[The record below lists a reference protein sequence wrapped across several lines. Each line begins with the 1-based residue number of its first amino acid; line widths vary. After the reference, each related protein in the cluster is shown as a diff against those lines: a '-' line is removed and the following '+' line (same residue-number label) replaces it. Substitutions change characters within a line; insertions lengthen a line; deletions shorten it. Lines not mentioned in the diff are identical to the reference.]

1 MNILDISVKDLETL
15 NLGAD
20 LTPLPPFPTRE
31 GGIKASPRL
40 SDDRLTANGERF
52 GEGSCINFRRCL
64 LRWLL
69 STQLKPSQ
77 KQNQNSGFTLIEL
90 LVGMII
96 AFLVITPLLGFMI
109 SILNTDGQEQAK
121 ANSEQEIKVALDYI
135 TRDLQQAIYI
145 YDATGI
151 ACLRGTVDA
160 STANTCPN
168 ASTSQ
173 LSSPTNGVP
182 VLVFWK
188 RELVSQAITITGT
201 QKDDTFVYSL
211 VAYYLIKDTS
221 TNWSNAARIARWQI
235 KDGVTNAAAT
245 VTCSGFATTEKYLP
259 CPDKGFKPFDLSQK
273 GVTLQ
278 AKMNSWTGG
287 GSYDQV
293 PVVLVDFID
302 QTTIAQGAPA
312 TSTCSTNFTQVPTAA
327 TIVRSGFYA
336 CVNSVSLNN
345 RSAVEVYLRGNAQ
358 ARLIQND
365 ETKVRYALS
374 KSSYFPTGNI
384 KVQGSSFIFT
394 K

>member
-1 MNILDISVKDLETL
+1 MNI
-15 NLGAD
+15 
-20 LTPLPPFPTRE
+20 
-31 GGIKASPRL
+31 
-40 SDDRLTANGERF
+40 
-52 GEGSCINFRRCL
+52 

-77 KQNQNSGFTLIEL
+77 KQNKNSGFTLIEL
-90 LVGMII
+90 LVGMLI

-109 SILNTDGQEQAK
+109 SVLNTDGQEQAK

-151 ACLRGTVDA
+151 ACLSGTVDA

-168 ASTSQ
+168 ASTNQ
-173 LSSPTNGVP
+173 LPSPTNGVP

-201 QKDDTFVYSL
+201 QKDDIFVYSL

-221 TNWSNAARIARWQI
+221 ANWSQAARIAKWEI
-235 KDGVTNAAAT
+235 KDGVSNAAAT
-245 VTCSGFATTEKYLP
+245 VACSGFAATEKYLP

-287 GSYDQV
+287 GTYDQV

-312 TSTCSTNFTQVPTAA
+312 GICSTNFSQVPVAA
-327 TIVRSGFYA
+327 TSVRTGFYA

-358 ARLIQND
+358 ARLIQD
-365 ETKVRYALS
+365 ETKVRYAQS
-374 KSSYFPTGNI
+374 KSSYFPTANI

>member
-1 MNILDISVKDLETL
+1 MNI
-15 NLGAD
+15 
-20 LTPLPPFPTRE
+20 
-31 GGIKASPRL
+31 
-40 SDDRLTANGERF
+40 
-52 GEGSCINFRRCL
+52 

-69 STQLKPSQ
+69 STQLKPSH
-77 KQNQNSGFTLIEL
+77 KQNKNSGFTLIEL
-90 LVGMII
+90 LVAMLI
-96 AFLVITPLLGFMI
+96 AFLVITPLLSFMI

-121 ANSEQEIKVALDYI
+121 ANSEQEVKAALDYI

-151 ACLRGTVDA
+151 ACLSGTVDA
-160 STANTCPN
+160 STNNTCPN
-168 ASTSQ
+168 ASTTGNQ
-173 LSSPTNGVP
+173 LPNGTDKVP

-221 TNWSNAARIARWQI
+221 PTWSNAARIARWEI
-235 KDGVTNAAAT
+235 KDGVPNTAAT
-245 VTCSGFATTEKYLP
+245 VTCSGFAVTDKYLP

-273 GVTLQ
+273 GITLQ
-278 AKMNSWTGG
+278 AKMNSWAGG

-302 QTTIAQGAPA
+302 QTTTAQETPTAIA
-312 TSTCSTNFTQVPTAA
+312 TVTCSTDFSQVPAVA
-327 TIVRSGFYA
+327 NLARRGFYA
-336 CVNSVSLNN
+336 CVDSVSADN
-345 RSAVEVYLRGNAQ
+345 RSAAEVYLRGNAQ
-358 ARLIQND
+358 ARLIQD
-365 ETKVRYALS
+365 ETKVRYAQS
-374 KSSYFPTGNI
+374 KSSYFPSANI

>member
-1 MNILDISVKDLETL
+1 MNI
-15 NLGAD
+15 
-20 LTPLPPFPTRE
+20 
-31 GGIKASPRL
+31 
-40 SDDRLTANGERF
+40 
-52 GEGSCINFRRCL
+52 

-77 KQNQNSGFTLIEL
+77 KQNKNSGFTLIEL
-90 LVGMII
+90 LVGMLI

-109 SILNTDGQEQAK
+109 SVLNTDGQEQAK
-121 ANSEQEIKVALDYI
+121 ANSEQEIKAALDYI

-151 ACLRGTVDA
+151 ACLSGTVDA
-160 STANTCPN
+160 STCPN
-168 ASTSQ
+168 ASTNQ
-173 LSSPTNGVP
+173 LPSPTGGVP

-188 RELVSQAITITGT
+188 RELVNQAITITGT

-211 VAYYLIKDTS
+211 VAYYLIKDTN
-221 TNWSNAARIARWQI
+221 TNWSQAARIARWEI
-235 KDGVTNAAAT
+235 KDGVQNTAAT
-245 VTCSGFATTEKYLP
+245 DTCSGFAATDKYLP

-293 PVVLVDFID
+293 PVVLMDFID

-312 TSTCSTNFTQVPTAA
+312 GTCSTNFSQVPVAA
-327 TIVRSGFYA
+327 TSVRTGFYA
-336 CVNSVSLNN
+336 CINSVSANN
-345 RSAVEVYLRGNAQ
+345 RSAAEIYLRGNAQ
-358 ARLIQND
+358 ARLIQD
-365 ETKVRYALS
+365 ETKVRYAQS
-374 KSSYFPTGNI
+374 KSSYFPSSNI

>member
-1 MNILDISVKDLETL
+1 MNI
-15 NLGAD
+15 
-20 LTPLPPFPTRE
+20 
-31 GGIKASPRL
+31 
-40 SDDRLTANGERF
+40 
-52 GEGSCINFRRCL
+52 

-69 STQLKPSQ
+69 STQLKPSH
-77 KQNQNSGFTLIEL
+77 KQNKNSGFTLIEL
-90 LVGMII
+90 LVAMLI
-96 AFLVITPLLGFMI
+96 AFLVITPLLSFMI

-121 ANSEQEIKVALDYI
+121 STSEQEIKAALDYI

-145 YDATGI
+145 YNATGI
-151 ACLRGTVDA
+151 ACLSGTVD
-160 STANTCPN
+160 TNTCPN
-168 ASTSQ
+168 ASTNQ
-173 LSSPTNGVP
+173 LPSPTNGVP

-188 RELVSQAITITGT
+188 RELINQAITITGT

-221 TNWSNAARIARWQI
+221 TTWSNAARIARWEI
-235 KDGVTNAAAT
+235 KDGVPNTAAT
-245 VTCSGFATTEKYLP
+245 VTCPGFAATDKYLP

-273 GVTLQ
+273 GITLQ

-287 GSYDQV
+287 GAYSQD

-312 TSTCSTNFTQVPTAA
+312 ATCSTNFSQVPVAA
-327 TIVRSGFYA
+327 TSVRTGFYA
-336 CVNSVSLNN
+336 CINSVSADN
-345 RSAVEVYLRGNAQ
+345 RSAAEVYLRGNAQ

-365 ETKVRYALS
+365 ETKVRYAQS
-374 KSSYFPTGNI
+374 KSSYFPSANI

>member
-1 MNILDISVKDLETL
+1 MNI
-15 NLGAD
+15 
-20 LTPLPPFPTRE
+20 
-31 GGIKASPRL
+31 
-40 SDDRLTANGERF
+40 
-52 GEGSCINFRRCL
+52 

-69 STQLKPSQ
+69 STQLKPSH
-77 KQNQNSGFTLIEL
+77 KQNKNSGFTLIEL
-90 LVGMII
+90 LVAMLI

-109 SILNTDGQEQAK
+109 SVLNTDGQEQAK
-121 ANSEQEIKVALDYI
+121 ANSEQEIKAALDYI

-151 ACLRGTVDA
+151 ACLSGTVDA

-168 ASTSQ
+168 ASTNQ
-173 LSSPTNGVP
+173 LPSPTNGVP
-182 VLVFWK
+182 VIVFWK
-188 RELVSQAITITGT
+188 RELVNQAITITGT

-221 TNWSNAARIARWQI
+221 TTWSNAARIARWEI
-235 KDGVTNAAAT
+235 KDGVPNTAAT
-245 VTCSGFATTEKYLP
+245 VTCSGFTATDKYLP

-273 GVTLQ
+273 GITLQ

-287 GSYDQV
+287 GAYSQD

-302 QTTIAQGAPA
+302 QTTIADETP
-312 TSTCSTNFTQVPTAA
+312 TVTAA
-327 TIVRSGFYA
+327 SITCPAPTGLVFQRVPSTIVRRGFYA
-336 CVNSVSLNN
+336 CVNSVGADN
-345 RSAVEVYLRGNAQ
+345 RSTAEVYLRGNAQ

-365 ETKVRYALS
+365 ETKVRYAQS
-374 KSSYFPTGNI
+374 KSSYFPSGNI

>member
-1 MNILDISVKDLETL
+1 MRTCSKMNI
-15 NLGAD
+15 
-20 LTPLPPFPTRE
+20 
-31 GGIKASPRL
+31 
-40 SDDRLTANGERF
+40 
-52 GEGSCINFRRCL
+52 

-77 KQNQNSGFTLIEL
+77 KQNQNNGFTLIEL

-151 ACLRGTVDA
+151 ACLSGTVDA

-173 LSSPTNGVP
+173 LPSPTNRVP

-221 TNWSNAARIARWQI
+221 TTWSNAARIGRWQI
-235 KDGVTNAAAT
+235 KDGIPNAAAT
-245 VTCSGFATTEKYLP
+245 VTCSGFAATEKYLP

-273 GVTLQ
+273 GLTLQ
-278 AKMNSWTGG
+278 GKMNSWTGG

-312 TSTCSTNFTQVPTAA
+312 TSTCSTNFNQVPTAA

-336 CVNSVSLNN
+336 CVNSVSANN

-365 ETKVRYALS
+365 ESKVRYALG
-374 KSSYFPTGNI
+374 KSSYFPTANI